1 MDHSILRAILGAH
14 PKAPIEQLFLE
25 TSALPIL
32 DIMASRRVIYLK
44 TILNRSEV
52 ELTRKI
58 YNAQKVNPTTG
69 DWYTMV
75 NQDFNTINEVI
86 DEDKIRN
93 MSDNQYKNLIKNKV
107 RKWLKTIATKSYK
120 SNGHTV

>member
-1 MDHSILRAILGAH
+1 M
-14 PKAPIEQLFLE
+14 EQ
-25 TSALPIL
+25 
-32 DIMASRRVIYLK
+32 D
-44 TILNRSEV
+44 
-52 ELTRKI
+52 
-58 YNAQKVNPTTG
+58 Q
-69 DWYTMV
+69 
-75 NQDFNTINEVI
+75 INKYWGG

>member
-1 MDHSILRAILGAH
+1 
-14 PKAPIEQLFLE
+14 
-25 TSALPIL
+25 
-32 DIMASRRVIYLK
+32 MASRRVIYLK

-107 RKWLKTIATKSYK
+107 RK
-120 SNGHTV
+120 